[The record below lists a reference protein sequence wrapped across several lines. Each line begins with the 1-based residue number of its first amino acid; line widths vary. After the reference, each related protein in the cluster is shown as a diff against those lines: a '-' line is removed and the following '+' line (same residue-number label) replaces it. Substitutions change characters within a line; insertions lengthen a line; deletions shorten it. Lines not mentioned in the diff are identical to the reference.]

1 MKVLHTSDFHLGLR
15 LCEYPMNA
23 ELEYLLAQIL
33 EIAKNEK
40 CTAVIVAGDI
50 YDRSNPSPES
60 VAIFGDFVTS
70 LANDGIHSII
80 VSGNHD
86 SPERIAY
93 LSHILE
99 KSGVH
104 VSPVFD
110 GKIAKTT
117 LEDSFGRVNFYLMPF
132 FRPSQLRGMCNDFT
146 GDSFDEACRFAVNSI
161 GLNTDERNV
170 MVTHH
175 FVVGSN
181 GSDDE
186 SRRKNESFEEVGG
199 SGAVSSEVF
208 ADFDYTALGHLHG
221 AHPIDYAGHVEYSGS
236 PLKCSFAEAGD
247 EKTVS
252 LVDIREKGEIS
263 VRRIPLYPMHDLRE
277 VRGTY
282 NYVTSLECRAIGNP
296 EDFLRIILTDE
307 DDIPDAVA
315 KLRTIYPNLM
325 RLSYDNLRT
334 RESQNVDISSDEMG
348 ECLTPESVFADLYE
362 LQNNTKPSDDI
373 MKIVGR
379 LFDISRKGEE

>member
-1 MKVLHTSDFHLGLR
+1 MKFLHTSDLHLGLR

-23 ELEYLLAQIL
+23 ELEHLLGQIA
-33 EIAKNEK
+33 EIAKNEN
-40 CTAVIVAGDI
+40 CTAVIAAGDI

-60 VAIFGDFVTS
+60 VAIFDDFVTS
-70 LANDGIHSII
+70 LVNGGIHTFII
-80 VSGNHD
+80 SGNHD

-99 KSGVH
+99 NSGVH

-110 GKIAKTT
+110 GRIAKTT
-117 LEDSFGRVNFYLMPF
+117 LEDDLGRVNFYLMPF
-132 FRPSQLRGMCNDFT
+132 FRPSQLRAVCPDFT
-146 GDSFDEACRFAVNSI
+146 GDSFTDACGFAVDSI
-161 GLNTDERNV
+161 RIDTDERNV

-175 FVVGSN
+175 FVIGANKEDEDKEN
-181 GSDDE
+181 GKSD
-186 SRRKNESFEEVGG
+186 EEVGG
-199 SGAVSSEVF
+199 SGAVSADVF

-221 AHPIDYAGHVEYSGS
+221 AHPVGSVGHIEYPGS

-247 EKTVS
+247 EKSVS
-252 LVDIREKGEIS
+252 IVEMGEKGEIS
-263 VRRIPLYPMHDLRE
+263 VRRIPLHPLHDLRE
-277 VRGTY
+277 IRGSY
-282 NYVTSLECRAIGNP
+282 DFVTSLECRCDGNP

-307 DDIPDAVA
+307 EDIPDAVA

-334 RESQNVDISSDEMG
+334 RESQTVDITSDDG
-348 ECLTPESVFADLYE
+348 GDCLTPESVFAELYE
-362 LQNNTKPSDDI
+362 LQNNAQPDADI
-373 MKIVGR
+373 MTIVGR